1 MTMTDPETS
10 DPDLRIG
17 PRVKQARILAGI
29 RMRELADQIGCA
41 ESSISKIES
50 GRIIPSLPML
60 NRIVQALGRD
70 LASFFAD
77 DPGAPAIVQ
86 RAGERVVTPFGT
98 GGSASGRG
106 ILYERMT
113 SLARGNLME
122 ANIHIVEPGG
132 GREDRVTHPGET
144 FGLMLEGEI
153 ELVIEDVTYRLAAG
167 DSFSFRNRLASRY
180 RNNGTAT
187 ARMLWVNTAQD
198 R

>member
-1 MTMTDPETS
+1 MTTIVPETS

-60 NRIVQALGRD
+60 HRIVQALGRD

-98 GGSASGRG
+98 GASGRG
-106 ILYERMT
+106 IRYERMI
-113 SLARGNLME
+113 SFARGNLME

-153 ELVIEDVTYRLAAG
+153 ELVIEDVAYRLAAG
-167 DSFSFRNRLASRY
+167 DSFSFRNRLASSY
-180 RNNGTAT
+180 RNTGSAT

>member
-1 MTMTDPETS
+1 MTQGFQETADTD
-10 DPDLRIG
+10 LGIG

-29 RMRELADQIGCA
+29 RMRELADMVGCA

-50 GRIIPSLPML
+50 GRIVPSLPML
-60 NRIVQALGRD
+60 NRIVQAFGRD

-77 DPGAPAIVQ
+77 DPGSPGIIQ

-98 GGSASGRG
+98 GGGNRG
-106 ILYERMT
+106 IRYERMI
-113 SLARGNLME
+113 SLAQGNLME

-153 ELVIEDVTYRLAAG
+153 ELLIEDVSYTLKAG
-167 DSFSFRNRLASRY
+167 DSFSFRNRLSSRY
-180 RNNGTAT
+180 RNAGATT

>member
-1 MTMTDPETS
+1 MMVPETS
-10 DPDLRIG
+10 DPDLQIG

-41 ESSISKIES
+41 ESSISKIEN
-50 GRIIPSLPML
+50 GKIIPSLPML
-60 NRIVQALGRD
+60 HRIVQALGRD

-86 RAGERVVTPFGT
+86 RAGERVVTPFGP
-98 GGSASGRG
+98 GANGRG
-106 ILYERMT
+106 IRYERMI

-153 ELVIEDVTYRLAAG
+153 ELVIEDVTYKLAAG

-180 RNNGTAT
+180 RNTGTAT
-187 ARMLWVNTAQD
+187 ARMLWVNTAQE

>member
-1 MTMTDPETS
+1 MTGTVPEPI

-41 ESSISKIES
+41 ESSISKIEN

-60 NRIVQALGRD
+60 HRIVQALGRD

-86 RAGERVVTPFGT
+86 RAGERVLTPFGT
-98 GGSASGRG
+98 GGSGRG
-106 ILYERMT
+106 IRYERMT
-113 SLARGNLME
+113 SFAKGNLME

-153 ELVIEDVTYRLAAG
+153 ELVIEDVAYRLAAG
-167 DSFSFRNRLASRY
+167 DSFSFRNRLASSY
-180 RNNGTAT
+180 RNTGSTT